1 MGASVE
7 GSGGTHPRGGA
18 ALRTAPV
25 LAAELLILCAAWCA
39 FMVLRQESFVYY
51 PDPALRGSP
60 ARCGLPYDEA
70 RLATSDGLEL
80 GAWWI
85 PAEAPRG
92 AVVLCQGNAGNR
104 SDRLG
109 KALYLHRAGLD
120 VLMFDYRGY
129 GGNAGKPSE
138 EGTYRDA
145 AAAVDYVVTGRHV
158 LPARLILWGE
168 SLGGAVAVETAARRP
183 PAGLVLESTFTS
195 VRAMAR
201 RYYPWLPTW
210 WMWRLRYDSQSK
222 VGAIPCAKLVL
233 HGPDDEIVPFSMGEE
248 LFRAAREPKSFEK
261 LVGGHNGGGIVVSP
275 TAQAAVAAF
284 LDGVLG
290 KRPVPG

>member
-1 MGASVE
+1 MGASGE
-7 GSGGTHPRGGA
+7 GVGGARLRGGA
-18 ALRTAPV
+18 ALRTSSV
-25 LAAELLILCAAWCA
+25 LAAGLLILCAAWCA
-39 FMVLRQESFVYY
+39 FMVLRQESFVYF

-60 ARCGLPYDEA
+60 RSVGLPYEDA
-70 RLATSDGLEL
+70 LLATPDGLEL

-85 PAEAPRG
+85 PTEEPRG
-92 AVVLCQGNAGNR
+92 AVILCQGNAGNR
-104 SDRLG
+104 SDRLD

-145 AAAVDYVVTGRHV
+145 AAAVDYVVAGRHV
-158 LPARLILWGE
+158 PPTRLILWGE
-168 SLGGAVAVETAARRP
+168 SLGGAVAVETAERRP

-201 RYYPWLPTW
+201 RYYPWLPTGL
-210 WMWRLRYDSQSK
+210 MWRLRYDSLSK

-248 LFRAAREPKSFEK
+248 LFRAARAPKSFEK
-261 LVGGHNGGGIVVSP
+261 LVGGHNAGGIVVSP
-275 TAQAAVAAF
+275 AAQAAVAVF
-284 LDGVLG
+284 LDSLLG
-290 KRPVPG
+290 GRAVRR